1 VTSTSRVLKGI
12 KVRAAVRFHMQQ
24 IGILRRLLLF
34 ICHVY
39 ENIETTTIIV
49 AVNNRLPLLFVK
61 L

>member
-1 VTSTSRVLKGI
+1 VLKGI